1 MTTES
6 ARTDF
11 PEASEAQ
18 LATIVE
24 EVAMYLTDRMLDVR
38 KRCLPARQGD
48 AQQPDNRYVAKL
60 RASMEPDNFKARP
73 WYMLCWIALTDL
85 SDGIPAEAVAE
96 PFKLAIKFI
105 EQYGAEVRDA
115 RAGINMPSLLVPM
128 LAETK
133 AQNALDL
140 AQLSLQAN
148 PDDSVA
154 QDRVLELSA
163 TYREKLANYEDA
175 VRARRAA
182 IESAGKSA

>member
-1 MTTES
+1 MTTQTGQPS
-6 ARTDF
+6 F
-11 PEASEAQ
+11 PVASEDQ

-24 EVAMYLTDRMLDVR
+24 EIAMYLTDRMLDVR
-38 KRCLPARQGD
+38 KRCLPARAGD
-48 AQQPDNRYVAKL
+48 AQQPDDKYVAKL
-60 RASMEPDNFKARP
+60 RASMEPDTFKARP
-73 WYMLCWIALTDL
+73 WWMLFWVALTDL
-85 SDGIPAEAVAE
+85 SDGIPPEAVAE

-140 AQLSLQAN
+140 AQLTLQAN
-148 PDDSVA
+148 PDDVAA
-154 QDRVLELSA
+154 QDRVLDLSA
-163 TYREKLANYEDA
+163 AYREKLTNYEDA

-182 IESAGKSA
+182 VEGKAA